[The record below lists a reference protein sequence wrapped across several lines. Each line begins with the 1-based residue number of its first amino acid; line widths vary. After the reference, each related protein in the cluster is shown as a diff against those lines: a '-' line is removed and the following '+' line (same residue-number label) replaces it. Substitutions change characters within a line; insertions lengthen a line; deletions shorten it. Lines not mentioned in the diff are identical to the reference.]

1 MKGLRLWIMFIIVII
16 IIFMS
21 IFHMQLKGY
30 EKIGRVEEW
39 SIYYNEDF
47 CIEDD
52 VLVYD
57 STEGSYEFECVNSKT
72 YIVKS
77 GFEEHSLLDALNEGY
92 IELSDI
98 EDIINFTVLP
108 SE

>member
-47 CIEDD
+47 CDLNEELIYDD
-52 VLVYD
+52 GEEEYQ
-57 STEGSYEFECVNSKT
+57 FECGNSEA
-72 YIVKS
+72 YIIKR